1 MKRIVIATV
10 CALFVASQMQGPN
23 AHAHFA
29 AVGAEVSSQ
38 AAGADWAVYHGNPNG
53 THYSVL
59 DQINTQNVKGLK
71 VAWTFETGDGLPT
84 NDMEGDTIVV
94 KGRMYF
100 ASPKGRIF
108 SLNAATG
115 AQNWVYDPAEGKAGN
130 GSGRLRG
137 VCYWTDGTGERIL
150 FTSGNR
156 LIAVDANS
164 GKLIESFGDS
174 GKVDLTQN
182 LGRDPHSV
190 SVNVNSP
197 GVIFKDLIILGSTG
211 ATPGHIRA
219 YSVRTGKLAW
229 IFHTIPQPGEFGYD
243 TWPKDAWKTANGA
256 NVWSGLSLDPERGIV
271 YLPVASAGMGF
282 KDFYGADREG
292 DTLFGTSLVGL
303 VANRGRR
310 LWHYQFVKHDLWDRD
325 PPTPATLVT
334 VHRDGKDIPAVAQIT
349 KYGYVWVFDRV
360 TGENLFPTQEVPVF
374 PSTIP
379 GEKPVTHEILPAEPE
394 PFSRQR
400 LTEQTLTQR
409 TPAANAAV
417 REHLATMSNRGRF
430 DPPSLEGT
438 VIFPGLD
445 GGGEYGG
452 AAWDPTTGILYINS
466 NEQAYIL
473 KLRAQVKMTNGSE
486 ASAGE
491 IYSTS
496 CAGCHGLDRKGNP
509 PAFPALLG
517 VTKRMT
523 SQQIEQR
530 ITNGSGR
537 MPGFEGTLTKTQ
549 IEALTAFISDDNA
562 KPESTTDASNTSV
575 DYIFQG
581 YTKFLDPDGYP
592 AVSTPWGTLNAL
604 NLNTGKYVWQ
614 IPFGEYPELK
624 DPTTGSENYGGGI
637 VTKGGVFF
645 IAATVY
651 DNKVRAF
658 DKLTGKLLWEDTMA
672 ASGVA
677 TPSTYAVDGKQ
688 YFAVSSGGGKNP
700 KVKNGGAVIAYAL
713 P

>member
-29 AVGAEVSSQ
+29 AAGAEVSSQ

-292 DTLFGTSLVGL
+292 DTLFGTSLVAL
-303 VANRGRR
+303 DANTGRR

-379 GEKPVTHEILPAEPE
+379 GEKPVTHEILPAAPE
-394 PFSRQR
+394 PFARQR

-417 REHLATMSNRGRF
+417 RAHLATMSNRGRF

-473 KLRAQVKMTNGSE
+473 KLRAQVKTTNGSE

-562 KPESTTDASNTSV
+562 KPESTTDGSNTSV

>member
-29 AVGAEVSSQ
+29 VAGAEVSSQ

-292 DTLFGTSLVGL
+292 DTLFGTSLVAL
-303 VANRGRR
+303 DANTGKR

-379 GEKPVTHEILPAEPE
+379 GEKPVTHEILPAAPE
-394 PFSRQR
+394 PFARQR

-417 REHLATMSNRGRF
+417 RAHLATMSNRGRF

-473 KLRAQVKMTNGSE
+473 KLRAQLKTSNGSE
-486 ASAGE
+486 ASASE

-509 PAFPALLG
+509 PAFPALIG

-562 KPESTTDASNTSV
+562 KPESTTDGSNTSV
-575 DYIFQG
+575 DYMFQG

-614 IPFGEYPELK
+614 IPFGEYPELN

-637 VTKGGVFF
+637 VTKGGIFF

-700 KVKNGGAVIAYAL
+700 KVKNGGAIIAYAL

>member
-1 MKRIVIATV
+1 MKRIAIATV
-10 CALFVASQMQGPN
+10 CALLVASQMQGPN

-29 AVGAEVSSQ
+29 AAGAEVSSQ
-38 AAGADWAVYHGNPNG
+38 AAGADWDVYHGNPNG

-174 GKVDLTQN
+174 GKVDLTQD

-197 GVIFKDLIILGSTG
+197 GVIYKDLIILGSTG

-292 DTLFGTSLVGL
+292 DTLFGTSLVAL
-303 VANRGRR
+303 DANTGRR

-379 GEKPVTHEILPAEPE
+379 GEKPVTHEILPAAPE
-394 PFSRQR
+394 PFARQR

-417 REHLATMSNRGRF
+417 RAHLATMSNRGRF

-562 KPESTTDASNTSV
+562 KPESTRDGSNTSV

-637 VTKGGVFF
+637 VTKGGIFF

>member
-10 CALFVASQMQGPN
+10 CALFLASQMQGPN
-23 AHAHFA
+23 AHVHFA
-29 AVGAEVSSQ
+29 AAGAEVSSQ

-197 GVIFKDLIILGSTG
+197 GVIFKDLIILGGTG

-292 DTLFGTSLVGL
+292 DTLFGTSLVAL
-303 VANRGRR
+303 DANTGRR

-379 GEKPVTHEILPAEPE
+379 GEKPVTHEILPAAPE
-394 PFSRQR
+394 PFARQR

-417 REHLATMSNRGRF
+417 RAHLATMSNRGRF

-562 KPESTTDASNTSV
+562 KPESTRDGSNTSV

-637 VTKGGVFF
+637 VTKGGIFF